1 LARRPWSRTGWVAA
15 RIVGTTEGIT
25 EKTAG
30 TTEGTAEMTDEIVGD
45 GSSRAQNQRGK
56 RSLGWASPSF

>member
-1 LARRPWSRTGWVAA
+1 MGWVAA

-56 RSLGWASPSF
+56 RSLERGSPSF